1 MKINPFNFD
10 EFFSGLKGPTKVLFF
25 VAVISVALAL
35 MDRLMIGPF
44 MSQEEYLKAENKAQR
59 ENIRRSKR
67 IISFRDRILEEYK
80 KYSTYL
86 DNGETTQEVIV
97 AALLKKIETIA
108 GQQSVTT
115 TGIRPGDVEEKPI
128 YRIYKT
134 SLDCEGKLN
143 NILSFINLLEQ
154 SDYLFQVQ
162 RYSMGPKSKGSDIIK
177 CTLDISR
184 ILITTEN
191 ITDLQASK
199 KAD

>member
-1 MKINPFNFD
+1 MKLSEFNFD
-10 EFFSGLKGPTKVLFF
+10 TFFSGLKGPTKTLFF
-25 VAVISVALAL
+25 VAVISVCLAL

-44 MSQEEYLKAENKAQR
+44 LSQEQYLKAENKAQR

-67 IISFRDRILEEYK
+67 IISFRDRIIEEYNQ
-80 KYSTYL
+80 YSTYL
-86 DNGETTQEVIV
+86 DSGDMTQEVIV

-108 GQQSVTT
+108 GQQTIT
-115 TGIRPGDVEEKPI
+115 ITGIRPGDVEEKPI

-134 SLDCEGKLN
+134 SLDCEGKLTN
-143 NILSFINLLEQ
+143 VLSFINLLEQ

-177 CTLDISR
+177 CTMDISR

-191 ITDLQASK
+191 VTDLQPPKSA
-199 KAD
+199 